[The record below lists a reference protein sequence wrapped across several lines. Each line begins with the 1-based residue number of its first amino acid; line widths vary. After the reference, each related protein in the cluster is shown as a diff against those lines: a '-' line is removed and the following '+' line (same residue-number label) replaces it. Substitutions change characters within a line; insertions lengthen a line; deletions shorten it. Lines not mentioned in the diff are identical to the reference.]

1 MNAPDLNLLIRA
13 VGDAIVVSDAQGRI
27 TLWNPGAER
36 MFGFTQAE
44 AMGQSLDIII
54 PEKQRARHWE
64 GYEVTM
70 KSGITR
76 YGNDVLR
83 VPAINKAGEPLSI
96 SFTVGLLFKP
106 DGTVDSIAAVM
117 RDETR
122 KFQQDKALRQRLREL
137 EMQAGLQG
145 PKAVSG
151 AEQGRAPAAEPPAGG
166 CPVKHD

>member
-1 MNAPDLNLLIRA
+1 MTTPDLAQLVSA
-13 VGDAIVVSDAQGRI
+13 VGDAIIVSDAQGLI

-54 PEKQRARHWE
+54 PERQRQRHWE
-64 GYEVTM
+64 GYEKTM
-70 KSGITR
+70 ATGITR
-76 YGNDVLR
+76 YGSDVLR

-96 SFTVGLLFKP
+96 SFTVGMLFKS
-106 DGTVDSIAAVM
+106 DGKVDSIAAVM

-122 KFQQDKALRQRLREL
+122 KFHQDKALRLRLKEL
-137 EMQAGLQG
+137 EAQIASQS
-145 PKAVSG
+145 PKPF
-151 AEQGRAPAAEPPAGG
+151 PATPTDDASPVGER

>member
-1 MNAPDLNLLIRA
+1 MTTPDLAQLVAA
-13 VGDAIVVSDAQGRI
+13 VGDAIVVSDAQGLI

-54 PEKQRARHWE
+54 PERQRDRHWE
-64 GYEVTM
+64 GYEKTM
-70 KSGITR
+70 ATGITR

-96 SFTVGLLFKP
+96 SFTVGMLCNP
-106 DGTVDSIAAVM
+106 DGKVDSIAAVM

-122 KFQQDKALRQRLREL
+122 KFHQDKALRTRLKEL
-137 EMQAGLQG
+137 ESQVGSQA
-145 PKAVSG
+145 PKLF
-151 AEQGRAPAAEPPAGG
+151 QTAPVETPASGG

>member
-1 MNAPDLNLLIRA
+1 MTTPDLAQLVAA
-13 VGDAIVVSDAQGRI
+13 VGDAIVVSDAKGLI

-54 PEKQRARHWE
+54 PERQRERHWE
-64 GYEVTM
+64 GYVKTM
-70 KSGITR
+70 ETGITR
-76 YGNDVLR
+76 YGSDVLR

-96 SFTVGLLFKP
+96 SFTVGMLFKP
-106 DGTVDSIAAVM
+106 DGKVDSIAAVM

-122 KFQQDKALRQRLREL
+122 KFHQDKALRARLREL
-137 EMQAGLQG
+137 EAQLGSQP
-145 PKAVSG
+145 PKLFPS
-151 AEQGRAPAAEPPAGG
+151 APADTALPAGG

>member
-1 MNAPDLNLLIRA
+1 MTNPDLAQLVAA
-13 VGDAIVVSDAQGRI
+13 VGDAIVVSDAEGRI

-36 MFGFTQAE
+36 IFGFTQAE

-54 PEKQRARHWE
+54 PERQRERHWE
-64 GYEVTM
+64 GFAKTM
-70 KSGITR
+70 DTGITR

-96 SFTVGLLFKP
+96 SFTVGMLFKP
-106 DGTVDSIAAVM
+106 DGKVDSIAAVL

-122 KFQQDKALRQRLREL
+122 KFHQDKALRARLRDL
-137 EMQAGLQG
+137 ESQLGSQP
-145 PKAVSG
+145 PKLSPDSPSTD
-151 AEQGRAPAAEPPAGG
+151 APASEGG